1 MNTTPDKHGRHL
13 FMMILCC
20 LALLILGF
28 GLQKLGLPGGFLIF
42 LLCPIMHIFMM
53 KDMMSKRPRKKD

>member
-1 MNTTPDKHGRHL
+1 
-13 FMMILCC
+13 MMILCC